1 MKSFLEHKKLN
12 TDQPKSLLSD
22 PRWLLL
28 GLAVL
33 LFTAAIVYEHFTGTP
48 SGIPAEA
55 STLLP

>member
-1 MKSFLEHKKLN
+1 MKSFFEHKKLN
-12 TDQPKSLLSD
+12 TDQKKSFLND

-33 LFTAAIVYEHFTGTP
+33 LFAAAMAYEQFTGSA
-48 SGIPAEA
+48 SGLPAEA

>member
-1 MKSFLEHKKLN
+1 MKSFLKHKKLN
-12 TDQPKSLLSD
+12 TDQTKSLLSD

-33 LFTAAIVYEHFTGTP
+33 LFAAAITYEQLTGNA
-48 SGIPAEA
+48 SGLPAEA

>member
-1 MKSFLEHKKLN
+1 MKSFFENKKLN
-12 TDQPKSLLSD
+12 TDETKSLLSD

-33 LFTAAIVYEHFTGTP
+33 LFAAAVAYEQFTGNTT
-48 SGIPAEA
+48 GIPAEA